1 MKDQSILLS
10 MTFRGGEGEFLIQFK
25 NKNVAWHYLCIATVY
40 FHEED
45 F

>member
-1 MKDQSILLS
+1 

-25 NKNVAWHYLCIATVY
+25 NKNITCDYLCIATVY
-40 FHEED
+40 FHDEG